1 MYITHCRVQWLCA
14 GLGAGSWSGKS
25 LQAGKLEAEA
35 VSQLQTNIPKHVV
48 DNLANAVRIRGLT
61 KLITH
66 ELIAKEVFS
75 SNWSSGIGQLESWKE
90 ELRNDPDH
98 KLVT

>member
-1 MYITHCRVQWLCA
+1 MFSGFVQDWEQAA
-14 GLGAGSWSGKS
+14 GVAKAFKL
-25 LQAGKLEAEA
+25 GKLEAEA